1 MVFDK
6 DKGTS
11 NIALLKTQ
19 TSLYVFFDSETFLN
33 RVISVILYSP
43 YYNNIYYGII

>member
-11 NIALLKTQ
+11 NIALLKTP
-19 TSLYVFFDSETFLN
+19 TSLYVFLDSETFLN
-33 RVISVILYSP
+33 LVMSVIIFSLMV
-43 YYNNIYYGII
+43 NI